1 MTDSIKNALDETNR
15 RRQKQIQYNIEHGIT
30 PQTIKKS
37 ISSTLSEMTETDF
50 VKDDSEEKKIE
61 EVKNIDKL
69 LRDYK
74 KKMQEAAANL
84 EFEEAMVYRDKIKE
98 LERLGLKNL

>member
-1 MTDSIKNALDETNR
+1 M
-15 RRQKQIQYNIEHGIT
+15 QYNIEHGIT

-50 VKDDSEEKKIE
+50 VKDDSDEKKLE
-61 EVKNIDKL
+61 EVKNIDKT
-69 LRDYK
+69 LREYK

-98 LERLGLKNL
+98 LEQLGLKNL